1 MAVLGGVKLLR
12 CCADVWGTSAM
23 DCTVGVG
30 GRSLLLG
37 LGNGD
42 LHSLGGAME
51 IAALEY
57 WKVYL

>member
-12 CCADVWGTSAM
+12 CCADVWGTGAV

-42 LHSLGGAME
+42 LNSLFGRRNRDRRS
-51 IAALEY
+51 
-57 WKVYL
+57 